1 MPVQNAMWRGCMM
14 RLLPSTRL
22 SATDQCFF
30 AANVASSASPSAPF
44 RLRSL
49 REPCNPLSSNTRMG
63 ASVNLVK
70 LVSLILCL
78 GIALPSA
85 AAANF
90 LDDLVDSVTAPDL
103 IILKKRTQARWQA
116 LELTRRSL
124 NEAPVPAGWD
134 AGVFVSTKLLGE
146 VVGQLRGL
154 RLENTSPG
162 LLSGARVDVVD
173 IRVQSSVGSAHAEL
187 KLRAAKGDLSIDL
200 HVAAAAAFQRVDRPG
215 GDKDAVAYFR
225 IEPLTIEPTV
235 ELGWF
240 NFGLRGFWAR
250 LVPELAS
257 LLADP
262 KVFEVGVP
270 LRDSFSLTFGVKET
284 RTEPVNDRGATITYE
299 ASMPESVVEQRIS
312 YSAPVFTKD
321 GFWIFG
327 RLNEKGQAVLK
338 PAEPQ
343 NLTDEQLRL
352 ESAQMEREISA
363 KLAAL
368 PEGRADLQVYLGQ
381 EVFRALARKIAQL
394 PADHLRLTIVTRAAT
409 GFLAGRERRHAVLL
423 DVAANAELAD
433 ATKGRATVQLQ
444 PPAVSWNDGKLVVV
458 LEAGLDAY
466 APIKVH
472 IDPPIGGGI
481 GTSVGIV
488 GNGQGRIVVAA
499 TPAIMS
505 SKGLQMAVLDARM
518 GCELVRAD
526 LRTDGVFK
534 TDFGWTKVPSIG
546 GRLDIPIGRE
556 AATPRLLFAKRP
568 QFVRLPITDLSTKA
582 PWVVRPSVLGAIV
595 NIEPKTALG
604 DAAGYFFAANVVV
617 TPAPAP
623 EQGAA
628 WKTSADD
635 VERRTEATAKQN
647 ESAAK
652 EALEGIKYESK
663 CDLKPKFALLLGDL
677 EFGENNEIVKFL
689 VALGKLPQQA
699 LEELKRLGHEVSTEK
714 VKAWLDDPKGS
725 FERGEA
731 GRQLKKL
738 EHETSPE
745 KVKGWVEK
753 PGESLKRGDL
763 NPGNWKSPF

>member
-1 MPVQNAMWRGCMM
+1 V
-14 RLLPSTRL
+14 
-22 SATDQCFF
+22 
-30 AANVASSASPSAPF
+30 NVA
-44 RLRSL
+44 
-49 REPCNPLSSNTRMG
+49 
-63 ASVNLVK
+63 K
-70 LVSLILCL
+70 LALLILCL

-90 LDDLVDSVTAPDL
+90 LDDLVDSVTAPDRV
-103 IILKKRTQARWQA
+103 ILKKRTQARWQA

-134 AGVFVSTKLLGE
+134 AGVFVSTKSLGE
-146 VVGQLRGL
+146 VMGQLRGL
-154 RLENTSPG
+154 RLENTAPG
-162 LLSGARVDVVD
+162 LLSGVQVDVVD
-173 IRVQSSVGSAHAEL
+173 IRVLSSVGSAHAEL
-187 KLRAAKGDLSIDL
+187 KLRAAKGDLAVDL
-200 HVAAAAAFQRVDRPG
+200 HVAAAASFQRVDRPG
-215 GDKDAVAYFR
+215 GDKGTVAYFR

-262 KVFEVGVP
+262 KIFEVGVP
-270 LRDSFSLTFGVKET
+270 LRDSFSLTLGVKET
-284 RTEPVNDRGATITYE
+284 RTESVNDRGATITYE

-312 YSAPVFTKD
+312 YSAPLFTTD

-327 RLNEKGQAVLK
+327 RLNEKGQAALK
-338 PAEPQ
+338 PAETE
-343 NLTDEQLRL
+343 NLTEEQLRL
-352 ESAQMEREISA
+352 EVAQMERDITG

-368 PEGRADLQVYLGQ
+368 PAGRADLQVYLGQ
-381 EVFRALARKIAQL
+381 ELFRALARKIAQL

-423 DVAANAELAD
+423 DVAANAALAD
-433 ATKGRATVQLQ
+433 ATKGRATVQFQ
-444 PPAVSWNDGKLVVV
+444 PPAVSWNDGKLVVS
-458 LEAGLDAY
+458 LEADLDAY

-472 IDPPIGGGI
+472 VDPPIGGGI
-481 GTSVGIV
+481 GTSVGMV
-488 GNGQGRIVVAA
+488 GNGRGRIVVTA
-499 TPAIMS
+499 TPAVVS

-518 GCELVRAD
+518 GCELVHAD

-546 GRLDIPIGRE
+546 GRLEIPIGRE
-556 AATPRLLFAKRP
+556 AATPRLLVARRP
-568 QFVRLPITDLSTKA
+568 QFVRLPISDRSTKA
-582 PWVVRPSVLGAIV
+582 PWVVRPAVLGAIV
-595 NIEPKTALG
+595 NIEPKTARL
-604 DAAGYFFAANVVV
+604 DAAGYLFAADVSV
-617 TPAPAP
+617 TSVPAPA
-623 EQGAA
+623 QDAV
-628 WKTSADD
+628 WKTTADD
-635 VERRTEATAKQN
+635 AERRTEATAIQN
-647 ESAAK
+647 ETAARAALK
-652 EALEGIKYESK
+652 EIKYESK

-677 EFGENNEIVKFL
+677 EFGDNNEIVKFL

-714 VKAWLDDPKGS
+714 VRSWLDDPKGS

-738 EHETSPE
+738 EHETSPA
-745 KVKGWVEK
+745 KVKEWVEK
-753 PGESLKRGDL
+753 PADSLKRGDL